1 MTTSL
6 VDERSAIFGGAW
18 NNQRFGNIPICNIFI
33 AVHDED
39 QGFRTV
45 IRYEK

>member
-6 VDERSAIFGGAW
+6 VDGCSAIFGGAW
-18 NNQRFGNIPICNIFI
+18 NGQGFGNIPICNIFI
-33 AVHDED
+33 IDRDED